1 LVHDTLNN
9 QILSKER
16 GGSMPQ
22 NLLTIF
28 DKDRS
33 NLIKAIQHVQKEEGF
48 ISNDQIINLADYF
61 EIPLVDV
68 EGVITFY
75 TQFKR
80 TKPGKFIVHVCDG
93 TACHIKGSERIANW
107 ISEIL
112 GIADGETDAKGLFS
126 LETVACL
133 GCCSLAPVIAVNGK
147 VYGNLDRKQ
156 LRKILHTYQQEAKK

>member
-1 LVHDTLNN
+1 
-9 QILSKER
+9 
-16 GGSMPQ
+16 MPE

-28 DKDRS
+28 TKERN
-33 NLIKAIQHVQKEEGF
+33 NLIKAIQHIQKEEGF
-48 ISNDQIINLADYF
+48 IADEQIRNLSTYF
-61 EIPLVDV
+61 DIPLVDV

-80 TKPGKFIVHVCDG
+80 TKPGKYIVHVCDG
-93 TACHIKGSERIANW
+93 TACHIKGSERITNW
-107 ISEIL
+107 ITEIL
-112 GIADGETDAKGLFS
+112 GIQDGETDEKGLFS

-156 LRKILHTYQQEAKK
+156 LRKVLRNYQREAQK